1 MDRTEKKALMYKMRK
16 YRENLRKDDK
26 ECIKANDRTRKA
38 REAAELT
45 EEEKAERGEKDM
57 ERKARKRAE
66 KFDMSDEVEAMER
79 ELDRR
84 RKADERTREREQKGL
99 VKNAHL
105 TGYLK
110 NERERNCQYKIKM
123 RKGRS
128 QEQVEYDKIKDLI
141 RKREV
146 CKSRT
151 KEEQNKDKEKAK
163 EGMRQGR
170 YYGYLGDEM
179 KRSKSKFKSIDRL
192 WRCFWDSSDAAKEL
206 LKKKEIEIAEKLEEE
221 DRNDPELADK
231 LAAEDKTQEEEIK
244 KLNSER
250 IKAWRKKRRMDLLK
264 ALNEP
269 IIMPEVEKSEYE
281 KIRDENVRQLEEAR
295 KEIFDSL

>member
-1 MDRTEKKALMYKMRK
+1 MDRAEKKALMYKMRK
-16 YRENLRKDDK
+16 YRENLSKDDK
-26 ECIKANDRTRKA
+26 ERIKANDRARKA
-38 REAAELT
+38 REAAKMT
-45 EEEKAERGEKDM
+45 EEEKAERREKDR

-84 RKADERTREREQKGL
+84 RKADERAREREQKGL

-146 CKSRT
+146 CISRT

-231 LAAEDKTQEEEIK
+231 LAAEDKAQEEEIK

>member
-1 MDRTEKKALMYKMRK
+1 M
-16 YRENLRKDDK
+16 
-26 ECIKANDRTRKA
+26 
-38 REAAELT
+38 
-45 EEEKAERGEKDM
+45 
-57 ERKARKRAE
+57 
-66 KFDMSDEVEAMER
+66 
-79 ELDRR
+79 
-84 RKADERTREREQKGL
+84 
-99 VKNAHL
+99 KNAHL

-146 CKSRT
+146 RKSRT

-295 KEIFDSL
+295 KETFDSL

>member
-1 MDRTEKKALMYKMRK
+1 MDRAEKKALTYKMRN
-16 YRENLRKDDK
+16 YRANLSKDDK
-26 ECIKANDRTRKA
+26 ERMKANDRARKA
-38 REAAELT
+38 RKAAEMT
-45 EEEKAERGEKDM
+45 EEEIAERREKDR
-57 ERKARKRAE
+57 ERKARSRAVE
-66 KFDMSDEVEAMER
+66 QSDEVEAMDR

-84 RKADERTREREQKGL
+84 RKAEVRTQERERNGL

-110 NERERNCQYKIKM
+110 NERERNCQSKIKM

-146 CKSRT
+146 CKNRT

-206 LKKKEIEIAEKLEEE
+206 LKKKEIEIAEKLKEE
-221 DRNDPELADK
+221 DRNYPELADK
-231 LAAEDKTQEEEIK
+231 LAAEDKAQEEEIK

>member
-1 MDRTEKKALMYKMRK
+1 MDRAKKKALMYKMRK
-16 YRENLRKDDK
+16 YRENLSKDDK
-26 ECIKANDRTRKA
+26 ERIKANDRARKA
-38 REAAELT
+38 REAAEMT
-45 EEEKAERGEKDM
+45 EEEKAERREKDR

-146 CKSRT
+146 RISRT